1 MDKFKFALAVLIL
14 GAAVGGFYLLVD
26 QSLLLRVIGLLA
38 AAGVAT
44 AVVSQ
49 TAAGR
54 QLWGFLGDSRVEVRK
69 VVWPSRKETTQT
81 TLVVVLMVVVV
92 AFILWMFDWVLTWA
106 VQLLTGQG
114 G

>member
-1 MDKFKFALAVLIL
+1 MDNFKFALAVVIL
-14 GAAVGGFYLLVD
+14 GAAVGGFYVYGD

-38 AAGVAT
+38 ATGVAT
-44 AVVSQ
+44 AIISQ

-54 QLWGFLGDSRVEVRK
+54 QLWGFLGDAKVEVRK

-81 TLVVVLMVVVV
+81 TLVVVLMVLVV
-92 AFILWMFDWVLTWA
+92 AFILWMFDWFLTWA